1 MYHPRT
7 GNRETA
13 ASKLAAVGSCE
24 HIGAESVDGTDVIA
38 VYEAVGR
45 AAARARSGEGAQMV
59 ELRYFRRLGHAQH
72 DPHDYI
78 DPALTA
84 EWEARDPIDLFHA
97 CILDRGWASDDEL
110 RAIRQE
116 VEQQCRVA
124 AERALDE
131 PVPQGPEAVDDI
143 YTDVLMP
150 HPWTRAEN
158 PDPRNA

>member
-1 MYHPRT
+1 
-7 GNRETA
+7 
-13 ASKLAAVGSCE
+13 
-24 HIGAESVDGTDVIA
+24 
-38 VYEAVGR
+38 
-45 AAARARSGEGAQMV
+45 MV

-72 DPHDYI
+72 DAHDYV

-84 EWEARDPIDLFHA
+84 EWEARDPIELFQA
-97 CILDRGWASDDEL
+97 RILDEGWAADDQL

-124 AERALDE
+124 AECALNE
-131 PVPQGPEAVDDI
+131 PVPLGPEAVDDI